1 VKTYTSPY
9 SSIDYEA
16 DRRQLT
22 VTWHSR
28 ASELDEEGVKYEIGM
43 ILEMLRG
50 RSVVNILV
58 DTIHYPFRENVAI
71 QSWINYIYLPRVID
85 SGVKRYAIVVKGKV
99 KNWYENI
106 EADDPEGLKVEY
118 FADHPSAQAWIDKG

>member
-1 VKTYTSPY
+1 VKVYTSPY
-9 SSIDYEA
+9 SSIDHEA

-28 ASELDEEGVKYEIGM
+28 ASELDEEGVKNEIGM
-43 ILEMLRG
+43 ILEMLRE

-58 DTIHYPFRENVAI
+58 DTIHYPFRENAAI
-71 QSWINYIYLPRVID
+71 QSWINYSYLPRVID

-106 EADDPEGLKVEY
+106 EDDDPEGLQVEY
-118 FADHPSAQAWIDKG
+118 FTDHPSAQAWIDKG